1 MPVTKVDGFYF
12 NSSEGSKKRRL
23 SQRHA
28 DPAKTPWA
36 PMAKPLAECKV
47 TLVSTAGIFMKGDES
62 FDYERERREYI
73 WGDPTHREI
82 PREAG
87 QNDVEY
93 SHLHID
99 TSFLKKDRNV
109 AWPVDIFL
117 GYEKEGKIG
126 ALAETLYSIMGYIP
140 NFNPLVKQTAPKMI
154 AKMKDEGVEAA
165 FLFPV

>member
-12 NSSEGSKKRRL
+12 NFGEAGKKRRL
-23 SQRHA
+23 AQRHA

-36 PMAKPLAECKV
+36 PMAKPLTECKV

-62 FDYERERREYI
+62 FDYERERREGI

-82 PREAG
+82 PRTAG
-87 QNDVEY
+87 QDDVEY

-99 TSFLKKDRNV
+99 TSFLQKDRNV

-117 GYEKEGKIG
+117 DYEKEGKIG
-126 ALAETLYSIMGYIP
+126 TLAETLYSIMGYIP
-140 NFNPLVKQTAPKMI
+140 NFNPLVKQTAPRMI
-154 AKMKDEGVEAA
+154 AKMMDEGVEAA